1 VIFPGSRRAAGDT
14 AVTGVA
20 TAPQVNQAGAGDSGD
35 VGADTEP
42 LAATRRFTQF
52 AGRPISDFTQPL
64 RVPENLVDLSGS
76 GSRAARQLGD
86 LAIELIR
93 AGRTWSQ
100 RLLAWAAERP
110 VAPNSVTAIALL
122 AALCAAAWFSGGSAG
137 DDLRGFLAVGVWALA
152 RVCARQLAV
161 ATAQRESAGTKP
173 VTGKG
178 AQASKRARLAI
189 STAVGHAKPGHAKPG
204 RTEPGRTEPGR
215 TEPGRTE
222 PGRTEPGRTGPG
234 RTEPGRTGPD
244 YAPAHTDWL
253 VLPAFNWTPD
263 HPEPTADRS
272 ERFFDRRWPTAPPFR
287 RAQATSATETS
298 TAATAAA
305 APTAAAPTAAAPSAP
320 TATTATADAAVVH
333 SATAT
338 ATGADSTA
346 SAITVTGA
354 TDTASGI
361 VPAVGGDATA
371 QLAESVRKFAWLAS
385 VCTRAAECAIYGGMA
400 AGAVAAGW
408 QGTWSFAIVIVIFVC
423 AADIAQTCSRAVAA
437 RSPMAAPA
445 APGPSQALPPQALP
459 PQALPSQV
467 PRSQARAARAR
478 LGAVLTVPAGARVL
492 LAAFLLVAYSPRV
505 ALFAVLV
512 ITVLSLIRSI
522 FRAARAW
529 RETRTAAAAQASPK
543 TVLAAAT
550 AGQGVVLAC
559 RDDGALARWTGRWLL
574 GNLMPLPPALAGLTA
589 ILLLGWVGM
598 RQLPGVVAFTP
609 IVVLLLA
616 APGSSHPH
624 DGRLDWLVPVV
635 LCFGQ
640 FSFLAALGPARS
652 VPYPIVFAAC
662 SMTAIWFAGLVAG
675 LNYPS
680 SPATATQP
688 RPARPSAGPGKTGAG
703 AAGPTPVLASRKQR
717 IKQIIARKQ
726 PPGMHR
732 IGWEGRVCFI
742 AVAGM
747 FGLTTFGYLGL
758 SVCLAA
764 LIGRNALV
772 HYLKPGQ
779 DRKPGQDLKPG
790 EEQRL

>member
-1 VIFPGSRRAAGDT
+1 MIGSTPNCHGGEAAIFPGSRRAAGDT

-20 TAPQVNQAGAGDSGD
+20 TAPQVNQAGAGDTGD

-52 AGRPISDFTQPL
+52 AGRPITDFTQPL
-64 RVPENLVDLSGS
+64 RVPQNLVDLSGS

-93 AGRTWSQ
+93 AGRTWLQ

-110 VAPNSVTAIALL
+110 VAPNSVTGIAFL

-137 DDLRGFLAVGVWALA
+137 DDLRGFLAVAVWALA
-152 RVCARQLAV
+152 RVCARQLAA
-161 ATAQRESAGTKP
+161 ATAQRESARPKP
-173 VTGKG
+173 ATGKG
-178 AQASKRARLAI
+178 GQASKRPRLPI
-189 STAVGHAKPGHAKPG
+189 STAAA
-204 RTEPGRTEPGR
+204 RTA
-215 TEPGRTE
+215 
-222 PGRTEPGRTGPG
+222 PGRTGSG
-234 RTEPGRTGPD
+234 RTGSSRTGSGHTGPD
-244 YAPAHTDWL
+244 YAAPGGTDWL

-263 HPEPTADRS
+263 HPEPTADR
-272 ERFFDRRWPTAPPFR
+272 RWPTAPPFR
-287 RAQATSATETS
+287 RAQATAEPSTSASDPTAP
-298 TAATAAA
+298 AATAEPVGASATSASAA
-305 APTAAAPTAAAPSAP
+305 TAPAETATAEPVGPSPTSASAPTASAETATAATAAAPTAAGG
-320 TATTATADAAVVH
+320 TTAQM
-333 SATAT
+333 
-338 ATGADSTA
+338 
-346 SAITVTGA
+346 
-354 TDTASGI
+354 TD
-361 VPAVGGDATA
+361 
-371 QLAESVRKFAWLAS
+371 SVRKFAWLAS
-385 VCTRAAECAIYGGMA
+385 VCTRAAECAIYGGIA

-437 RSPMAAPA
+437 RSPKAAPA
-445 APGPSQALPPQALP
+445 ASAVITAPPQAPP
-459 PQALPSQV
+459 PQAPPPQA
-467 PRSQARAARAR
+467 PPSQARAARAR
-478 LGAVLTVPAGARVL
+478 LAAALTVPAGARVL
-492 LAAFLLVAYSPRV
+492 LAAFLLVVYSPRM

-512 ITVLSLIRSI
+512 ITILSLIRSI
-522 FRAARAW
+522 VRAARAW
-529 RETRTAAAAQASPK
+529 RETRSAASAPASPK
-543 TVLAAAT
+543 TVLATAT
-550 AGQGVVLAC
+550 AGQDVVLAC

-574 GNLMPLPPALAGLTA
+574 GNLMPLPPAIAGLTA

-624 DGRLDWLVPVV
+624 DGRLDWLVPAV

-662 SMTAIWFAGLVAG
+662 SMTAIWYAGLVAG
-675 LNYPS
+675 LNYPAG
-680 SPATATQP
+680 PATQP
-688 RPARPSAGPGKTGAG
+688 RPVRATAG

-742 AVAGM
+742 ALAGM

-772 HYLKPGQ
+772 NYLKPAQ
-779 DRKPGQDLKPG
+779 EPKPG